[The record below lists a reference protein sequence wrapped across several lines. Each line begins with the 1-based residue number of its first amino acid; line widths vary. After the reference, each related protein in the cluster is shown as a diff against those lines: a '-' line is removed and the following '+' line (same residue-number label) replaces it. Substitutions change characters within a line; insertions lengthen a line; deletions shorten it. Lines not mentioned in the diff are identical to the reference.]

1 MPVSDIAKIAAMFND
16 NPVSQVSAY
25 RKDAQDFFTAPD
37 RVALDNALNY
47 GNTQKA
53 YEAEQRRLGQQ
64 QIDAYRSQNLYDQ
77 NTGAIRNSADIYG
90 DAIRTGALSNM
101 YGINAAADAARIG
114 SQQIAATQATLG
126 NNKAALNY
134 LNQVGQG
141 GAIPLSL
148 NDVDPAVFRGYVVQG
163 APVSE
168 TRQFNQETTDSNRA
182 YQQQLLEVQHAQQE
196 KIAKLNNDRALEVA
210 KIKIGSD
217 AAASDQQIIADGI
230 KLATGSDGIIN
241 KDTLTTYLTLM
252 RGGQQVAQ
260 QGTAQNAYG
269 GDLVDLA
276 NPTTVKPTGNPMLD
290 AARGMNANNS
300 GAQANPNGTQ
310 VQQQYNPFSGLT
322 MAQLQQKALELTGD
336 PTAQSVTT
344 GIGTNVR
351 RLVPN
356 FLLSADTIGADAG
369 RIQAIDNIRQALAAE
384 QNRLRT
390 ADENNRAARIE
401 QARQSSYNQSIGAK

>member
-25 RKDAQDFFTAPD
+25 RKDAQDFYTAPD

-64 QIDAYRSQNLYDQ
+64 EKDAFRAAHLYNVD
-77 NTGAIRNSADIYG
+77 GSLRADADIFA

-101 YGINAAADAARIG
+101 YGINASADAARIG
-114 SQQIAATQATLG
+114 SQQIAATHAALG

-134 LNQVGQG
+134 LNQAGQG
-141 GAIPLSL
+141 GDIPLSL
-148 NDVDPAVFRGYVVQG
+148 NGVDPAVFRGFAVQG

-168 TRQFNQETTDSNRA
+168 TRQFNRETTDSNRA
-182 YQQQLLEVQHAQQE
+182 YQQQLLDDQQAQQE

-210 KIKIGSD
+210 KIKMGSD

-260 QGTAQNAYG
+260 QVNQTSGEAQ
-269 GDLVDLA
+269 VDLA
-276 NPTTVKPTGNPMLD
+276 NPTAVKSTGNPMLD
-290 AARGMNANNS
+290 AARRMNANNS
-300 GAQANPNGTQ
+300 GAQTNPIGAQ

-322 MAQLQQKALELTGD
+322 MAQLQQRALELTGD
-336 PTAQSVTT
+336 PTAKQVKTQ
-344 GIGTNVR
+344 IGTNIR
-351 RLVPN
+351 RFVPN
-356 FLLSADTIGADAG
+356 FLLSEDTIGADAG
-369 RIQAIDNIRQALAAE
+369 RTQAIDSLRQAIEAE
-384 QNRLRT
+384 QNRLRM

>member
-25 RKDAQDFFTAPD
+25 RKDAQDFYTAPD

-64 QIDAYRSQNLYDQ
+64 QMDAYRSQNLYDQ

-90 DAIRTGALSNM
+90 DAIRNGALSNM

-114 SQQIAATQATLG
+114 SQQIAATQAALG

-148 NDVDPAVFRGYVVQG
+148 NDVDPAVFRGYAVQG
-163 APVSE
+163 AQVSE

-182 YQQQLLEVQHAQQE
+182 YQQQLLDDQQAHQE
-196 KIAKLNNDRALEVA
+196 KIAK
-210 KIKIGSD
+210 IKMVSD
-217 AAASDQQIIADGI
+217 AAASDQKIIADGI

-252 RGGQQVAQ
+252 RGGQQVNQTSGEAQ
-260 QGTAQNAYG
+260 
-269 GDLVDLA
+269 VDLA
-276 NPTTVKPTGNPMLD
+276 NPTAVKSTGNPMLD

-300 GAQANPNGTQ
+300 GAQTNPIGAQ

-322 MAQLQQKALELTGD
+322 MAQLQQRALELTGD
-336 PTAQSVTT
+336 PTAKQVKTH
-344 GIGTNVR
+344 IGTNVR
-351 RLVPN
+351 RFVPN
-356 FLLSADTIGADAG
+356 FLLSEETIGADAG
-369 RIQAIDNIRQALAAE
+369 RTQAIDSLRQAIEAE
-384 QNRLRT
+384 QNRLRMV
-390 ADENNRAARIE
+390 DKNNRAARIE
-401 QARQSSYNQSIGAK
+401 QARQLSYNQSIGAK

>member
-25 RKDAQDFFTAPD
+25 RKDAQDFYTAPD

-64 QIDAYRSQNLYDQ
+64 EKDAYRAANLYNVD
-77 NTGAIRNSADIYG
+77 GSLRADADIFA

-101 YGINAAADAARIG
+101 YGLNASADAARIG
-114 SQQIAATQATLG
+114 SQQIAATQAALG

-141 GAIPLSL
+141 GSIPLSL
-148 NDVDPAVFRGYVVQG
+148 NGVDPAVFRGYAVQG

-182 YQQQLLEVQHAQQE
+182 YQQQLTDDQQAQQE

-210 KIKIGSD
+210 KIKMGAD
-217 AAASDQQIIADGI
+217 AAASDQKIIADGI

-260 QGTAQNAYG
+260 QGTEQNAYG

-276 NPTTVKPTGNPMLD
+276 NPTAVKSTGNPMLD
-290 AARGMNANNS
+290 AARGMNTNNS
-300 GAQANPNGTQ
+300 GTQTNPIGTQ

-322 MAQLQQKALELTGD
+322 MDQLQQRALELTGD
-336 PTAQSVTT
+336 PTAQSVKT

-351 RLVPN
+351 RFVPN

-369 RIQAIDNIRQALAAE
+369 RTQAIDSLRQAIEAE
-384 QNRLRT
+384 QNRLRM

-401 QARQSSYNQSIGAK
+401 QARQKSYNQSIGAK

>member
-25 RKDAQDFFTAPD
+25 RKDAQDFYTAPD

-64 QIDAYRSQNLYDQ
+64 EKDAFRAAHLYNVD
-77 NTGAIRNSADIYG
+77 GSLRADADIFA

-101 YGINAAADAARIG
+101 YGINASADAARIG
-114 SQQIAATQATLG
+114 SQQIAATQAALG

-141 GAIPLSL
+141 GSIPLSL
-148 NDVDPAVFRGYVVQG
+148 NGVDPAVFRGYAVQG

-182 YQQQLLEVQHAQQE
+182 YQQQLLADQQAQQE

-210 KIKIGSD
+210 KIKMGLD

-260 QGTAQNAYG
+260 QVNQTSGEAQ
-269 GDLVDLA
+269 VDLA
-276 NPTTVKPTGNPMLD
+276 NPTAVKSTGNPMLD
-290 AARGMNANNS
+290 AARVMNANNS
-300 GAQANPNGTQ
+300 GAQTNPIGAQ

-322 MAQLQQKALELTGD
+322 MAQLQQRALELTGD
-336 PTAQSVTT
+336 PTAKQVKTQ
-344 GIGTNVR
+344 IGTNVR
-351 RLVPN
+351 RFVPN
-356 FLLSADTIGADAG
+356 FLLSEDTIGADAG
-369 RIQAIDNIRQALAAE
+369 RIQAIDSLRQAIEAE
-384 QNRLRT
+384 QNRLRM

>member
-16 NPVSQVSAY
+16 NPLSQVSAY
-25 RKDAQDFFTAPD
+25 RKDAQDFYTAPD

-64 QIDAYRSQNLYDQ
+64 QMDAYRSQNLYDQ

-101 YGINAAADAARIG
+101 YGINASADAARIG
-114 SQQIAATQATLG
+114 SQQIAATQAALG
-126 NNKAALNY
+126 NNNAALNY

-148 NDVDPAVFRGYVVQG
+148 NGVDPAVFRGYAVQG

-182 YQQQLLEVQHAQQE
+182 YQQQLLEDQQAQQE

-210 KIKIGSD
+210 KIKMGSD
-217 AAASDQQIIADGI
+217 AAASDQRIIADGI

-260 QGTAQNAYG
+260 QVNQTSGEAQ
-269 GDLVDLA
+269 VDLA
-276 NPTTVKPTGNPMLD
+276 NPTAVKSTGNPMLD
-290 AARGMNANNS
+290 SARGMNANNS
-300 GAQANPNGTQ
+300 GAQTNPIGAQ

-322 MAQLQQKALELTGD
+322 MAQLQQRALELTGD
-336 PTAQSVTT
+336 PTAKQVKTQ
-344 GIGTNVR
+344 IGTNVR
-351 RLVPN
+351 RFVPN
-356 FLLSADTIGADAG
+356 FLLSEDTIGADAG
-369 RIQAIDNIRQALAAE
+369 RIQAIDSIRQAIEAE
-384 QNRLRT
+384 QNRLRM

>member
-64 QIDAYRSQNLYDQ
+64 EKDAYRAAHLYNVD
-77 NTGAIRNSADIYG
+77 GSLRADADIFADG
-90 DAIRTGALSNM
+90 GRAGFSNM
-101 YGINAAADAARIG
+101 YAANAAADAVRTGA
-114 SQQIAATQATLG
+114 QQIAATHAALG
-126 NNKAALNY
+126 NTKASVNY
-134 LNQVGQG
+134 LNQVSQG
-141 GAIPLSL
+141 GDIPLSL
-148 NDVDPAVFRGYVVQG
+148 NDVAPEVFRGYAVQG
-163 APVSE
+163 ALVSD
-168 TRQFNQETTDSNRA
+168 TRQHNQKVIDSNRA
-182 YQQQLLEVQHAQQE
+182 HQQQLLEAQQVQQE
-196 KIAKLNNDRALEVA
+196 KIAQMNIDAKVA
-210 KIKIGSD
+210 ASQIPMSD
-217 AAASDQQIIADGI
+217 AEKIQIAG
-230 KLATGSDGIIN
+230 KLATGADGSMNKETFTTIIGLL
-241 KDTLTTYLTLM
+241 D
-252 RGGQQVAQ
+252 GGQQAQ

-290 AARGMNANNS
+290 AARGMNPNNS
-300 GAQANPNGTQ
+300 GAQANPIGTQ

-336 PTAQSVTT
+336 PTAQSVIT

-351 RLVPN
+351 QYVPN

-369 RIQAIDNIRQALAAE
+369 RIQAIDNIRQALEAE

-401 QARQSSYNQSIGAK
+401 QARQSSYNKSIGAK

>member
-25 RKDAQDFFTAPD
+25 RKDAQDFYTAPD

-64 QIDAYRSQNLYDQ
+64 QFDAYNAANAYNAD
-77 NTGAIRNSADIYG
+77 GGINSAYDMYKQNHNIG
-90 DAIRTGALSNM
+90 NM
-101 YGINAAADAARIG
+101 YATNAA
-114 SQQIAATQATLG
+114 IAAAQNNGATIAG
-126 NNKAALNY
+126 RRAAIGD
-134 LNQVGQG
+134 VVG
-141 GAIPLSL
+141 GADIANSL
-148 NDVDPAVFRGYVVQG
+148 GIFGSPIDVSKYNQDYVTGVLTQPASNVSTWGHNDINTVK
-163 APVSE
+163 
-168 TRQFNQETTDSNRA
+168 NQE
-182 YQQQLLEVQHAQQE
+182 YQQQLIEDKQAHQE
-196 KIAKLNNDRALEVA
+196 KIAE
-210 KIKIGSD
+210 IKMVSD

-276 NPTTVKPTGNPMLD
+276 NPTAVKSTGNPMLD
-290 AARGMNANNS
+290 SARGMNANNS
-300 GAQANPNGTQ
+300 GAQTNPIGAQ

-336 PTAQSVTT
+336 PTAQSVIT

-351 RLVPN
+351 QYVPN

-401 QARQSSYNQSIGAK
+401 QARQSSYNKSIGAK

>member
-16 NPVSQVSAY
+16 NPLSQVSAY
-25 RKDAQDFFTAPD
+25 RKDAQDFYTAPD

-64 QIDAYRSQNLYDQ
+64 QMDAYRSQNLYDQ

-114 SQQIAATQATLG
+114 SQQIAATQAALG
-126 NNKAALNY
+126 NNNAALNY

-148 NDVDPAVFRGYVVQG
+148 KDVDPAVFRGYAVQG

-182 YQQQLLEVQHAQQE
+182 YQQQQLADQQAYQE

-210 KIKIGSD
+210 KIKMGSD
-217 AAASDQQIIADGI
+217 AAASDQKIIADGI

-252 RGGQQVAQ
+252 RGEQQVAQ
-260 QGTAQNAYG
+260 QVNQTSGEAQ
-269 GDLVDLA
+269 VDPA
-276 NPTTVKPTGNPMLD
+276 NPTAVKSTGNPMLD
-290 AARGMNANNS
+290 TARGMNANNP
-300 GAQANPNGTQ
+300 GAQTNPIGAQ
-310 VQQQYNPFSGLT
+310 VQQQSNPFSGLT

-336 PTAQSVTT
+336 PTAQSVKTH
-344 GIGTNVR
+344 IGTNVR
-351 RLVPN
+351 QYVPN

-369 RIQAIDNIRQALAAE
+369 RIQSIDSLRQAIEAE
-384 QNRLRT
+384 QNRLRM

>member
-16 NPVSQVSAY
+16 NPLSQVSAY
-25 RKDAQDFFTAPD
+25 RKDAQDFYTAPD

-64 QIDAYRSQNLYDQ
+64 QMDAYRSQNLYDQ

-114 SQQIAATQATLG
+114 SQQIAATQAALG
-126 NNKAALNY
+126 NNNAALNY

-148 NDVDPAVFRGYVVQG
+148 KDVDPAVFRGYAVQG

-182 YQQQLLEVQHAQQE
+182 YQQQQLDDKQAHEE
-196 KIAKLNNDRALEVA
+196 KIV
-210 KIKIGSD
+210 KIKMSSD
-217 AAASDQQIIADGI
+217 ASASDQKIIADGI

-252 RGGQQVAQ
+252 RGGQPAAQ
-260 QGTAQNAYG
+260 QENQTSGEAQ
-269 GDLVDLA
+269 VDLA
-276 NPTTVKPTGNPMLD
+276 NPTAVKSTGNPMLD
-290 AARGMNANNS
+290 AARGMNTNNP
-300 GAQANPNGTQ
+300 GAQTNPIGAQ
-310 VQQQYNPFSGLT
+310 VQQQSNPFSGLT

-336 PTAQSVTT
+336 PTAQSVKTH
-344 GIGTNVR
+344 IGTNVR
-351 RLVPN
+351 QYVPN

-369 RIQAIDNIRQALAAE
+369 RIKAIDSLRQAIEAE
-384 QNRLRT
+384 QNRLRM

>member
-25 RKDAQDFFTAPD
+25 RKDAQDFYTAPD

-53 YEAEQRRLGQQ
+53 HEAEQRRLGQQ
-64 QIDAYRSQNLYDQ
+64 EKDAYRAAHLYNVD
-77 NTGAIRNSADIYG
+77 GSLRADADIFADG
-90 DAIRTGALSNM
+90 GRAGFSNM
-101 YGINAAADAARIG
+101 YAANAAADAVRTGA
-114 SQQIAATQATLG
+114 QQIAATHAALG
-126 NNKAALNY
+126 NNNAALNY
-134 LNQVGQG
+134 LKQVSQG
-141 GAIPLSL
+141 GDIPLSL
-148 NDVDPAVFRGYVVQG
+148 NNVAPEVFRGYAVQG
-163 APVSE
+163 AQVSD
-168 TRQFNQETTDSNRA
+168 TRQHNQKVIDSNRA
-182 YQQQLLEVQHAQQE
+182 FQQQLLEDQQAQARE
-196 KIAKLNNDRALEVA
+196 IAKLNNDRALEVA
-210 KIKIGSD
+210 KIKMGSD

-241 KDTLTTYLTLM
+241 KDTLTTYFTLM

-269 GDLVDLA
+269 GDLVDPV
-276 NPTTVKPTGNPMLD
+276 NPTAVKPTGNPMLD
-290 AARGMNANNS
+290 AARGMNTNNS
-300 GAQANPNGTQ
+300 GAQTNPIGAQ
-310 VQQQYNPFSGLT
+310 AQQQYNPFSGLT

-336 PTAQSVTT
+336 PTAQSVRT

-351 RLVPN
+351 QYVPN

-369 RIQAIDNIRQALAAE
+369 RIQAIDNIRQALVAE
-384 QNRLRT
+384 QNRLKM

-401 QARQSSYNQSIGAK
+401 QARQSSYTQTIGAK

>member
-1 MPVSDIAKIAAMFND
+1 MPVSDIAKISAMFND

-25 RKDAQDFFTAPD
+25 RKDAQDFYTAPD

-64 QIDAYRSQNLYDQ
+64 QMDAYRSQNLYDQ

-101 YGINAAADAARIG
+101 YGINASADAARIG
-114 SQQIAATQATLG
+114 SQQIAATQAALG
-126 NNKAALNY
+126 NNNAALNY

-148 NDVDPAVFRGYVVQG
+148 DDVDPAVFRGYAVQG

-168 TRQFNQETTDSNRA
+168 TRQYNQTVTDSNRA
-182 YQQQLLEVQHAQQE
+182 YQKQLIEDQQVQQE
-196 KIAKLNNDRALEVA
+196 KIAQIGATSKEYANDA
-210 KIKIGSD
+210 KIVQEGYNLFYNKETGVLD
-217 AAASDQQIIADGI
+217 AKGLDGYLIAMGA
-230 KLATGSDGIIN
+230 KR
-241 KDTLTTYLTLM
+241 TTE
-252 RGGQQVAQ
+252 GQQSQ
-260 QGTAQNAYG
+260 PNAYG
-269 GDLVDLA
+269 GDLVDPV
-276 NPTTVKPTGNPMLD
+276 NPTAVKPTGNPMLD
-290 AARGMNANNS
+290 SARGMNANNS
-300 GAQANPNGTQ
+300 GAQTNPIGAQ

-322 MAQLQQKALELTGD
+322 MAQLQQRALELTGD
-336 PTAQSVTT
+336 PTAQSVKT

-351 RLVPN
+351 QYVPN

-384 QNRLRT
+384 QNRLRM
-390 ADENNRAARIE
+390 ADENSRAARIE
-401 QARQSSYNQSIGAK
+401 QARKSSYNQSIGAK

>member
-25 RKDAQDFFTAPD
+25 RKDAQDFYTAPD

-64 QIDAYRSQNLYDQ
+64 EKDAFRAAHLYNVD
-77 NTGAIRNSADIYG
+77 GSLRADADIFA

-114 SQQIAATQATLG
+114 SQQIAATQAALG
-126 NNKAALNY
+126 NNNAALNY

-141 GAIPLSL
+141 GSIPLSL
-148 NDVDPAVFRGYVVQG
+148 NDVDPAVFRGYAVQG

-182 YQQQLLEVQHAQQE
+182 YQQQLLADQQAQQE

-210 KIKIGSD
+210 KIKMGSD

-260 QGTAQNAYG
+260 QVNQTSGEAQ
-269 GDLVDLA
+269 VDLA
-276 NPTTVKPTGNPMLD
+276 NPTAVKSTGNPMLD

-300 GAQANPNGTQ
+300 GAQTNPIGAQ

-322 MAQLQQKALELTGD
+322 MAQLQQRALELTGD
-336 PTAQSVTT
+336 PTAKQVKTQ
-344 GIGTNVR
+344 IGTNVR
-351 RLVPN
+351 RFVPN
-356 FLLSADTIGADAG
+356 FLLSEDTIGADAG
-369 RIQAIDNIRQALAAE
+369 RIQAIDSLRQAIEAE
-384 QNRLRT
+384 QNRLRM

>member
-25 RKDAQDFFTAPD
+25 RKDAQDFYTAPD

-64 QIDAYRSQNLYDQ
+64 QMDAYRSQNLYDQ

-101 YGINAAADAARIG
+101 YGINASADAARIG
-114 SQQIAATQATLG
+114 SQQIAATQAALG
-126 NNKAALNY
+126 NNKASLNY
-134 LNQVGQG
+134 LNQVSQG
-141 GAIPLSL
+141 GDIPLSL
-148 NDVDPAVFRGYVVQG
+148 NNVAPEVFRGYAVQG

-168 TRQFNQETTDSNRA
+168 TRQFNQETTNSNRA
-182 YQQQLLEVQHAQQE
+182 FQQQLLEGQQAQAREIAQMNIDAKVAASKIPMSDAE
-196 KIAKLNNDRALEVA
+196 KI
-210 KIKIGSD
+210 
-217 AAASDQQIIADGI
+217 QIAG
-230 KLATGSDGIIN
+230 KLATGADGAMNKETFTTIIGLL
-241 KDTLTTYLTLM
+241 D
-252 RGGQQVAQ
+252 GGQQAQ

-269 GDLVDLA
+269 GDLVDNV
-276 NPTTVKPTGNPMLD
+276 NPTAVKPTGNPMLD
-290 AARGMNANNS
+290 AARGMNTNNS
-300 GAQANPNGTQ
+300 GAQTNTGITQ
-310 VQQQYNPFSGLT
+310 AQQQYNPFSGLT
-322 MAQLQQKALELTGD
+322 MTQLQQKALELTGD

-351 RLVPN
+351 RIVPN

-369 RIQAIDNIRQALAAE
+369 RIQAIDNIRQALEAE
-384 QNRLRT
+384 QNRLKK

-401 QARQSSYNQSIGAK
+401 QARQSSYNKSIGAK

>member
-64 QIDAYRSQNLYDQ
+64 EKDAYRAAHLYNVD
-77 NTGAIRNSADIYG
+77 GSLRADADIFADG
-90 DAIRTGALSNM
+90 GRAGFSNM
-101 YGINAAADAARIG
+101 YAANAAADAVRTGA
-114 SQQIAATQATLG
+114 QQIAATHAALG
-126 NNKAALNY
+126 NTKASVNY
-134 LNQVGQG
+134 LNQVSQG
-141 GAIPLSL
+141 GDIPLSL
-148 NDVDPAVFRGYVVQG
+148 NDVAPEVFRGYAVQG
-163 APVSE
+163 APVSD
-168 TRQFNQETTDSNRA
+168 TRQYNQTVIDSNRA
-182 YQQQLLEVQHAQQE
+182 FQKELLEDQQGHAREIAQASIDAKVAASQIPMSDAE
-196 KIAKLNNDRALEVA
+196 KI
-210 KIKIGSD
+210 
-217 AAASDQQIIADGI
+217 QIAG
-230 KLATGSDGIIN
+230 KLATGSDGSMNKETFTTIIGLL
-241 KDTLTTYLTLM
+241 D
-252 RGGQQVAQ
+252 GGQQVAQ
-260 QGTAQNAYG
+260 QGTPQNAYG

-300 GAQANPNGTQ
+300 GAPANPIGTQ

-336 PTAQSVTT
+336 PTAQSVIT

-351 RLVPN
+351 RFVPN
-356 FLLSADTIGADAG
+356 SLLSADTIGADAG
-369 RIQAIDNIRQALAAE
+369 RIQAIDHIRQALEAE
-384 QNRLRT
+384 QKRLRT
-390 ADENNRAARIE
+390 ADENNRAERIE
-401 QARQSSYNQSIGAK
+401 QARQSSYNKSIGAK

>member
-16 NPVSQVSAY
+16 NPLSQVSAY
-25 RKDAQDFFTAPD
+25 RKDAQDFYTAPD

-64 QIDAYRSQNLYDQ
+64 QMDAYRSQNLYDQ

-101 YGINAAADAARIG
+101 YGINASADAARIG
-114 SQQIAATQATLG
+114 SQQIAATQAALG
-126 NNKAALNY
+126 NNNAALNY

-148 NDVDPAVFRGYVVQG
+148 NGVDPAVFRGYAVQG

-182 YQQQLLEVQHAQQE
+182 YQQQLLEDQQAQQE

-210 KIKIGSD
+210 KIKMGSD
-217 AAASDQQIIADGI
+217 AAAADQRIIADGI

-260 QGTAQNAYG
+260 QVNQTSGEAQ
-269 GDLVDLA
+269 VDLA
-276 NPTTVKPTGNPMLD
+276 NPTAVKPTGNPMLD
-290 AARGMNANNS
+290 SARGMNANNS
-300 GAQANPNGTQ
+300 GAQTNPIGAQ

-322 MAQLQQKALELTGD
+322 MAQLQQRALELTGD
-336 PTAQSVTT
+336 PTAKQVKTQ
-344 GIGTNVR
+344 IGTNVR
-351 RLVPN
+351 RFVPN
-356 FLLSADTIGADAG
+356 FLLSEDTIGADAG
-369 RIQAIDNIRQALAAE
+369 RIQAIDSLRQAIEAE
-384 QNRLRT
+384 QNRLRM

>member
-16 NPVSQVSAY
+16 NPLSQVSAY
-25 RKDAQDFFTAPD
+25 RKDAQDFYTAPD

-64 QIDAYRSQNLYDQ
+64 QIDAYHSQNLYNQD
-77 NTGAIRNSADIYG
+77 TGAIRNAADIYG
-90 DAIRTGALSNM
+90 DAIRNGAISNM

-114 SQQIAATQATLG
+114 SQQIAATQAALG
-126 NNKAALNY
+126 NNNAALNY

-141 GAIPLSL
+141 GSIPLSL
-148 NDVDPAVFRGYVVQG
+148 NGVDPAVFRGYAVQG

-168 TRQFNQETTDSNRA
+168 TRQYNQAVTDSNRA
-182 YQQQLLEVQHAQQE
+182 YQQQQLADQQAHQE

-210 KIKIGSD
+210 KIKMSSD

-252 RGGQQVAQ
+252 RGGQQVNQTSGEAQ
-260 QGTAQNAYG
+260 
-269 GDLVDLA
+269 VDPA
-276 NPTTVKPTGNPMLD
+276 NPTAVKSTGNPMLD
-290 AARGMNANNS
+290 SAHRVNANNS
-300 GAQANPNGTQ
+300 GAQTNPIGAQ

-322 MAQLQQKALELTGD
+322 MAQLQQRALELTGD
-336 PTAQSVTT
+336 PTAKQVKTQ
-344 GIGTNVR
+344 IGTNVR
-351 RLVPN
+351 RYVPN
-356 FLLSADTIGADAG
+356 FLLSEDTIGADAG
-369 RIQAIDNIRQALAAE
+369 RIQAIDSLRQAIEAE
-384 QNRLRT
+384 QNRLRM
-390 ADENNRAARIE
+390 ADKNNRAARIE

>member
-1 MPVSDIAKIAAMFND
+1 M
-16 NPVSQVSAY
+16 
-25 RKDAQDFFTAPD
+25 
-37 RVALDNALNY
+37 
-47 GNTQKA
+47 
-53 YEAEQRRLGQQ
+53 
-64 QIDAYRSQNLYDQ
+64 DAYRSQNLYDK

-114 SQQIAATQATLG
+114 SQQIAATQAALG
-126 NNKAALNY
+126 NNNAALNY

-148 NDVDPAVFRGYVVQG
+148 KDVDPAVFRGYAVQG

-182 YQQQLLEVQHAQQE
+182 YQQQLLEDQQAQQE

-210 KIKIGSD
+210 KIKMGSD
-217 AAASDQQIIADGI
+217 AAASDQKIIADGI

-260 QGTAQNAYG
+260 QVNQTSGEAQ
-269 GDLVDLA
+269 VDLA
-276 NPTTVKPTGNPMLD
+276 NPTAVKSTGNPMLD
-290 AARGMNANNS
+290 TARGMNANNP
-300 GAQANPNGTQ
+300 GAQTNPIGAQ
-310 VQQQYNPFSGLT
+310 VQQQSNPFSGLT
-322 MAQLQQKALELTGD
+322 MPQLQQKALELTGD
-336 PTAQSVTT
+336 PTAKSVKTH
-344 GIGTNVR
+344 IGTNVR
-351 RLVPN
+351 QYVPN

-369 RIQAIDNIRQALAAE
+369 RIQAIDSLRQAIEAE
-384 QNRLRT
+384 QNRLRM

>member
-25 RKDAQDFFTAPD
+25 RKDAQDFYTAPD

-64 QIDAYRSQNLYDQ
+64 EKDAYRAAHLYNVD
-77 NTGAIRNSADIYG
+77 GSLRADADIFADG
-90 DAIRTGALSNM
+90 GRAGFSNM
-101 YGINAAADAARIG
+101 YAANAAADAVRTGA
-114 SQQIAATQATLG
+114 QQIAATHAALG

-134 LNQVGQG
+134 LKQVSQG
-141 GAIPLSL
+141 GDIPLSL
-148 NDVDPAVFRGYVVQG
+148 NDVAPEVFRGYVVQG

-168 TRQFNQETTDSNRA
+168 TRQYNQTVTDSNRA
-182 YQQQLLEVQHAQQE
+182 YQKELLADQQAQQE

-210 KIKIGSD
+210 KIKM
-217 AAASDQQIIADGI
+217 ATSDQQIIADGI

-252 RGGQQVAQ
+252 RGGQQAGQ
-260 QGTAQNAYG
+260 QSQPNAYG
-269 GDLVDLA
+269 GDLVDPV
-276 NPTTVKPTGNPMLD
+276 NPNVVKPTGNPMLD
-290 AARGMNANNS
+290 AARGMNTNNS
-300 GAQANPNGTQ
+300 GAQTNPSGTQ
-310 VQQQYNPFSGLT
+310 AQQQYNPFSGLT
-322 MAQLQQKALELTGD
+322 MTQLQQRALELTGD
-336 PTAQSVTT
+336 PTAQSVKT

-351 RLVPN
+351 QYVPN

-369 RIQAIDNIRQALAAE
+369 RIQAIDSLRQAIEAE

-390 ADENNRAARIE
+390 ADKNNRAARIE
-401 QARQSSYNQSIGAK
+401 QARQSSYNKSIGAK

>member
-25 RKDAQDFFTAPD
+25 RKDAQDFYTAPD

-64 QIDAYRSQNLYDQ
+64 EKDAFRAAHLYNVD
-77 NTGAIRNSADIYG
+77 GSLRADADIFA

-101 YGINAAADAARIG
+101 YGINDAADAARIG
-114 SQQIAATQATLG
+114 SQQIAATHAALG

-134 LNQVGQG
+134 LNQAGQG
-141 GAIPLSL
+141 GSIRLSL
-148 NDVDPAVFRGYVVQG
+148 NGVDPAVFRGFAVQG

-168 TRQFNQETTDSNRA
+168 TRQFNRETTDSNRA
-182 YQQQLLEVQHAQQE
+182 YQQQLLADQQAQQE

-210 KIKIGSD
+210 KIKMASD

-260 QGTAQNAYG
+260 QVNQTSGEAQ
-269 GDLVDLA
+269 VDLA
-276 NPTTVKPTGNPMLD
+276 NPTAVKSTGNPMLD
-290 AARGMNANNS
+290 AARRMNANNS
-300 GAQANPNGTQ
+300 GAQTNPIGAQ

-322 MAQLQQKALELTGD
+322 MAQLQQRALELTGD
-336 PTAQSVTT
+336 PTAKQVKTQ
-344 GIGTNVR
+344 IGTNVR
-351 RLVPN
+351 RFVPN
-356 FLLSADTIGADAG
+356 FLLSEDTIGADAG
-369 RIQAIDNIRQALAAE
+369 RTQAIDSLRQAIEAE
-384 QNRLRT
+384 QNRLRM

>member
-25 RKDAQDFFTAPD
+25 RKDAQDFYTAPD

-64 QIDAYRSQNLYDQ
+64 EKDAYRAAHLYNVD
-77 NTGAIRNSADIYG
+77 GSLRADADIFADG
-90 DAIRTGALSNM
+90 GRAGFSNM
-101 YGINAAADAARIG
+101 YAANAAADAVRTGA
-114 SQQIAATQATLG
+114 QQIAATHAALG

-134 LNQVGQG
+134 LNQAGQG
-141 GAIPLSL
+141 GDIRLSL
-148 NDVDPAVFRGYVVQG
+148 NGVDPEVFRGYAVQG

-168 TRQFNQETTDSNRA
+168 TRQFNRETTDSNRA
-182 YQQQLLEVQHAQQE
+182 YQKELLADQQ
-196 KIAKLNNDRALEVA
+196 DRALEVA
-210 KIKIGSD
+210 KIKM
-217 AAASDQQIIADGI
+217 ATSDQQIIADGI

-252 RGGQQVAQ
+252 RGGQQAGQ
-260 QGTAQNAYG
+260 QSQPNAYG
-269 GDLVDLA
+269 GDLVDPV
-276 NPTTVKPTGNPMLD
+276 NPNVVKPTGNPMLD
-290 AARGMNANNS
+290 AARGMNTNNS
-300 GAQANPNGTQ
+300 GAQTNPSGTQ
-310 VQQQYNPFSGLT
+310 AQQQYNPFSGLT
-322 MAQLQQKALELTGD
+322 MAQLQQKALELAGD

-351 RLVPN
+351 QYVPN

-369 RIQAIDNIRQALAAE
+369 RIQAIDSLRQAIEAE

-390 ADENNRAARIE
+390 ADKNNRAARIE
-401 QARQSSYNQSIGAK
+401 QARQSSYNKSIGAK

>member
-64 QIDAYRSQNLYDQ
+64 EKDAYRAAHLYNVD
-77 NTGAIRNSADIYG
+77 GSLRADADIFADG
-90 DAIRTGALSNM
+90 GRAGFSNM
-101 YGINAAADAARIG
+101 YAANAAADAVRTGA
-114 SQQIAATQATLG
+114 QQIAATHAALG
-126 NNKAALNY
+126 NNKASVNY
-134 LNQVGQG
+134 LNQVSQG
-141 GAIPLSL
+141 GDIPLSL
-148 NDVDPAVFRGYVVQG
+148 NGVAPEVFRGFAVQG
-163 APVSE
+163 APVSD
-168 TRQFNQETTDSNRA
+168 TRQHNQTVIDSNRA
-182 YQQQLLEVQHAQQE
+182 FQKELLEDQQVQAREIAQMGIDAKVAASQIPMSDAE
-196 KIAKLNNDRALEVA
+196 KI
-210 KIKIGSD
+210 
-217 AAASDQQIIADGI
+217 QIAG
-230 KLATGSDGIIN
+230 KLATGSDGSMNKETFTTIIGLL
-241 KDTLTTYLTLM
+241 D
-252 RGGQQVAQ
+252 GGQQVAQ
-260 QGTAQNAYG
+260 QGTPQNAYG

-290 AARGMNANNS
+290 AARGMNTNNS
-300 GAQANPNGTQ
+300 GAQANPIGTQ

-336 PTAQSVTT
+336 PTAQSVIT

-351 RLVPN
+351 QYVPN

-369 RIQAIDNIRQALAAE
+369 RIQAIDNIRQALEAE
-384 QNRLRT
+384 LNRLRT

-401 QARQSSYNQSIGAK
+401 QARQSSYNKSIGAK

>member
-25 RKDAQDFFTAPD
+25 RKDAQDFYTAPN

-64 QIDAYRSQNLYDQ
+64 QMDAYNSQHLYDQ
-77 NTGAIRNSADIYG
+77 DTGAIRNSADIFG

-114 SQQIAATQATLG
+114 SQKVAATQAALG

-148 NDVDPAVFRGYVVQG
+148 NDVDPAVFRGYAVQG

-182 YQQQLLEVQHAQQE
+182 YQQQLLADQQAQQE

-210 KIKIGSD
+210 KIKMASD
-217 AAASDQQIIADGI
+217 VAASDQQIIADGI

-260 QGTAQNAYG
+260 QVNQTSGEAQ
-269 GDLVDLA
+269 VDLA

-290 AARGMNANNS
+290 SARGMNTNNS
-300 GAQANPNGTQ
+300 GTQTNPIGTQ

-322 MAQLQQKALELTGD
+322 MAQLQQRALELTGD
-336 PTAQSVTT
+336 PTAKQVKTQ
-344 GIGTNVR
+344 IGTNIR
-351 RLVPN
+351 QYVPN
-356 FLLSADTIGADAG
+356 FLLSEDTIGADAG
-369 RIQAIDNIRQALAAE
+369 RIQAIDSLRQAIEAE
-384 QNRLRT
+384 QNRLRM
-390 ADENNRAARIE
+390 ADENSRAARIE

>member
-1 MPVSDIAKIAAMFND
+1 MSVSDIAKIAAMFND

-77 NTGAIRNSADIYG
+77 DTGAIRNSADIFG

-114 SQQIAATQATLG
+114 SQQIAATHATLG

-148 NDVDPAVFRGYVVQG
+148 NDVDPAVFRGYAVQG

-168 TRQFNQETTDSNRA
+168 TRQYNQETTDSNRA
-182 YQQQLLEVQHAQQE
+182 YQQQLLEVQQAQQE
-196 KIAKLNNDRALEVA
+196 KIAK
-210 KIKIGSD
+210 IK

-290 AARGMNANNS
+290 AARGMNTNNS
-300 GAQANPNGTQ
+300 GTQTNPIGTQ

-336 PTAQSVTT
+336 PTAQSVKT

-351 RLVPN
+351 QYVPN

-369 RIQAIDNIRQALAAE
+369 RLLAIDYIRQALVAE
-384 QNRLRT
+384 KNRLRK
-390 ADENNRAARIE
+390 ADEKNRAERIE
-401 QARQSSYNQSIGAK
+401 QARQSSYNKSIGAK

>member
-25 RKDAQDFFTAPD
+25 RKDAQDFYTAPD

-64 QIDAYRSQNLYDQ
+64 QFDAYNAANAYNAD
-77 NTGAIRNSADIYG
+77 GGINSAYDMYKQNHNIG
-90 DAIRTGALSNM
+90 NM
-101 YGINAAADAARIG
+101 YATNAA
-114 SQQIAATQATLG
+114 IAAAQNNGATIAG
-126 NNKAALNY
+126 RRAAIGD
-134 LNQVGQG
+134 VVG
-141 GAIPLSL
+141 GADIANSL
-148 NDVDPAVFRGYVVQG
+148 GIFGSPIDVSKYNQDYVTGVLTQPASNVSTWGHNDINTVK
-163 APVSE
+163 
-168 TRQFNQETTDSNRA
+168 NQE
-182 YQQQLLEVQHAQQE
+182 YQQQLIEDQQAQQE

-210 KIKIGSD
+210 KIKMGSD

-276 NPTTVKPTGNPMLD
+276 NPTAVKSTGNPMLD
-290 AARGMNANNS
+290 SARGMNANNS
-300 GAQANPNGTQ
+300 GAQTNPIGAQ

-336 PTAQSVTT
+336 PTAQSVIT

-351 RLVPN
+351 QYVPN

-401 QARQSSYNQSIGAK
+401 QARQSSYNKSIGAK